1 MATAKK
7 KQFVKLVSPIL
18 TLKFPKLSEPDYGTT
33 DYPKPDGEYSTKG
46 VLSADSA
53 EARKLIAQLQPHYDE
68 ALAQADIEFNK
79 LKIDTRKKLGAV
91 KPNDLFT
98 TLYDTETE
106 EPTGEIEFK
115 FAMPASGTF
124 KKGPKE
130 GKRWNSKPGIVDSMG
145 QVLANPP
152 AIWGGTQARISFELS
167 PYFIPGTAAAGLKLR
182 LVGVQ
187 IIELRTAGE
196 RSAASMG
203 FDKVEGGF
211 QASDFSGAGD
221 DEGETGDQDFGS
233 DEGGQAE
240 DNTPGTG
247 DF

>member
-1 MATAKK
+1 MAQANK
-7 KQFVKLVSPIL
+7 KQQYVKAVSPIL
-18 TLKFPKLSEPDYGTT
+18 TLKFPKLSEPDYGTQ

-46 VLSADSA
+46 LLDADSP
-53 EARKLIAQLQPHYDE
+53 EAKKFIAQLQPYFDE
-68 ALAQADIEFNK
+68 AIADAERKFK
-79 LKIDTRKKLGAV
+79 ELKVETRKKLGSV
-91 KPNDLFT
+91 KVNDLFT
-98 TLYDTETE
+98 TLYDQETE

-115 FAMPASGTF
+115 FAMPASGTY

-130 GKRWNSKPGIVDSMG
+130 GKKWSAKPGIVDSMG
-145 QVLANPP
+145 QIMPKPP
-152 AIWGGTQARISFELS
+152 AIWGGSRARISFEIS

-203 FDKVEGGF
+203 FDKVDGGF
-211 QASDFSGAGD
+211 TASDFSGAD
-221 DEGETGDQDFGS
+221 DE
-233 DEGGQAE
+233 AE
-240 DNTPGTG
+240 DNGEEFGAEDQGGNDPAPGEG